1 MRFFRIPSFTGIET
15 HRDDA
20 DRGSLRVVEG
30 CLPFGSGGLRSGP
43 VWQDAGTV
51 SMVSQ
56 ADENQLT
63 ASDDGNGNSA
73 LFVSRLEEVHDMAL
87 FTSEHTKVSFFVS
100 TYSVVDPLD
109 LYRKQRAVVSPVGN
123 RLFSFGDSDGE
134 AVFIGKGP
142 PTAQASVFPDE
153 TLYSYEWSRF
163 PNCKFFVQ
171 GPKKTLFAS
180 GNPDKPLTVYISEPA
195 SKTSPYR
202 DSPYS
207 TSNTNQI
214 PGSMS
219 TVDILGSN
227 ASVITALS
235 TRGDQV
241 VVHTDKGCHILY
253 APSADQAET
262 GYRVEQA
269 PATNFSA
276 AVNAQVVGG
285 ESGTMSYWLGHDGQI
300 YKDESA
306 TRGAEDKKS
315 QADPDQA
322 SWKAKGIWEKELHH
336 NLKQSFATYDPQS
349 GMYWL
354 YVLSSEHLDDIK
366 DSPPHTV
373 IGVEATPE
381 LPGSIDSL
389 VALPE
394 KPGKPLELAG
404 LPELPGTVT
413 DLELITPPGQVKELE
428 ALPEEPGTVT
438 LSALPEKPGTVSDL
452 AGLPE
457 RPGTVENLGLLTK
470 PGNILV
476 FDAKPELPGKVS
488 ALSSAP
494 EKPGTVQSV
503 SAEPERPGKIL
514 TFTSKPERPGQVQSL
529 NTSIDLP
536 GTIPFFTA
544 NPELPGR
551 VLSLSSL
558 PELPGA
564 IQNLTATA
572 ATVRPGTVTNLT
584 ALPEFPGVV
593 SGLTASVD
601 SGYIDPNDY
610 AFDGAFFGTG
620 QMRIWD
626 GNLPVREMQGSCVF
640 HSNNYPDSAPPTN
653 LTEMLATGNTSSN
666 RMNRYYPDG
675 RVNGAAKTVD
685 YCKVSTSSS
694 SSDKFKIAPIA
705 VTYEGLRDFNDL
717 VYEYLGTFP
726 QRVWKLSPQGTMPSW
741 KIEGFDNQGNDDEV
755 WLVYDPSLEQY
766 TVLEFPMI
774 GEFGG
779 RDYYPTMY
787 KHLKKSSYDQSL
799 DRNNP
804 FGVYSLHWQSSN
816 SNHTCYV
823 FAPDFLDSCDPVHP
837 PNGQPAPPVHI
848 TLPENSTLNG
858 TAVTS
863 LQVHPASGTADS
875 EQCEGGGGSGPPEC
889 SGNNTHY
896 WRWNGSSLVD
906 LDNNAFDLTDTL
918 FYTYVSGFK
927 HAQTPWNGVH
937 QSGGPF
943 PNTQAL
949 AQSYQGTGA
958 ADTNIFWGSLPSQK
972 PYNGGK
978 SIHWD
983 HSSTGSN
990 GGPIYQM
997 WHAFAPATVNG
1008 DGMREWEADF
1018 TAQASPGYWTM
1029 NRTMKLFR
1037 NSATGNMG
1045 INMMRGTVIDMSF
1058 VKVDNTDSCE
1068 LTGVYHEIN
1077 GANFMIYVG
1086 LRPQNL
1092 GPNRMGA
1099 YHQDGSLFELHV

>member
-43 VWQDAGTV
+43 VWQDAGNV
-51 SMVSQ
+51 NMVSQ

-142 PTAQASVFPDE
+142 PAAQASVFPDE

-163 PNCKFFVQ
+163 PDCKFFVQ

-180 GNPDKPLTVYISEPA
+180 GNPNKPLTIYISEPA
-195 SKTSPYR
+195 GKTSPYR
-202 DSPYS
+202 DAPYS
-207 TSNTNQI
+207 TSNTNQN

-241 VVHTDKGCHILY
+241 VVHTDKGCHLLY

-276 AVNAQVVGG
+276 AVNPQVVGG

-306 TRGAEDKKS
+306 SRGAEDKKS

-336 NLKQSFATYDPQS
+336 NLKESFATYDPQS

-366 DSPPHTV
+366 DKPPHTV
-373 IGVEATPE
+373 IGIEATPE
-381 LPGSIDSL
+381 LPGAIDSL
-389 VALPE
+389 AALPE
-394 KPGKPLELAG
+394 KPGKPLELTG
-404 LPELPGTVT
+404 LPELPGAVT
-413 DLELITPPGQVKELE
+413 NLELITAPGQVKELE
-428 ALPEEPGTVT
+428 ALPEKPGTVT
-438 LSALPEKPGTVSDL
+438 LSALPEKPGTISDL
-452 AGLPE
+452 TGLPE

-470 PGNILV
+470 PGNILT
-476 FDAKPELPGKVS
+476 FDAKPELPGQVS
-488 ALSSAP
+488 TLSSTP
-494 EKPGTVQSV
+494 EKPGTVQGV
-503 SAEPERPGKIL
+503 SAEPELPGKIL
-514 TFTSKPERPGQVQSL
+514 TFTAQPERPGQVQSL
-529 NTSIDLP
+529 NTSVDRP
-536 GTIPFFTA
+536 GTVT
-544 NPELPGR
+544 G
-551 VLSLSSL
+551 LSGL
-558 PELPGA
+558 PELPGKV
-564 IQNLTATA
+564 QNLTLDVETTKLPTPSLTVTVISGQDPTKEAYGDWQNISGASLYHVQASTDSSFSTNGLKIFASATVSYFPFEHDTVNHPNEPLYHFSLAPGTTYYIRVMAKGSGSFLDSDWSNVVTHTTTA
-572 ATVRPGTVTNLT
+572 ATVRPGTVTGLDAT
-584 ALPEFPGVV
+584 PEFPGVV
-593 SGLTASVD
+593 TGLTATAD
-601 SGYIDPNDY
+601 IGYIDPNDY

-620 QMRIWD
+620 QVRIWD

-653 LTEMLATGNTSSN
+653 LTEMLATGDASSN

-685 YCKVSTSSS
+685 YCKVSTSQF
-694 SSDKFKIAPIA
+694 SSDKFKIVPIA
-705 VTYEGLRDFNDL
+705 VTYEGKRDYNDL
-717 VYEYLGTFP
+717 VYENLGPFT
-726 QRVWKLSPQGTMPSW
+726 QRVWKLNPQGTKPSW

-755 WLVYDPSLEQY
+755 WLVYHPSLDQY

-774 GEFGG
+774 GELGG

-787 KHLKKSSYDQSL
+787 QHLKKSSYDQSL
-799 DRNNP
+799 DSNNP
-804 FGVYSLHWQSSN
+804 FGVYSFHWQASN

-823 FAPDFLDSCDPVHP
+823 FAPDFLDSCDPAHR

-848 TLPENSTLNG
+848 TLPANSTLNG
-858 TAVTS
+858 TSITN

-875 EQCEGGGGSGPPEC
+875 VQCP
-889 SGNNTHY
+889 
-896 WRWNGSSLVD
+896 
-906 LDNNAFDLTDTL
+906 
-918 FYTYVSGFK
+918 
-927 HAQTPWNGVH
+927 
-937 QSGGPF
+937 
-943 PNTQAL
+943 
-949 AQSYQGTGA
+949 
-958 ADTNIFWGSLPSQK
+958 
-972 PYNGGK
+972 
-978 SIHWD
+978 
-983 HSSTGSN
+983 
-990 GGPIYQM
+990 
-997 WHAFAPATVNG
+997 
-1008 DGMREWEADF
+1008 
-1018 TAQASPGYWTM
+1018 
-1029 NRTMKLFR
+1029 
-1037 NSATGNMG
+1037 
-1045 INMMRGTVIDMSF
+1045 
-1058 VKVDNTDSCE
+1058 
-1068 LTGVYHEIN
+1068 
-1077 GANFMIYVG
+1077 
-1086 LRPQNL
+1086 
-1092 GPNRMGA
+1092 
-1099 YHQDGSLFELHV
+1099 

>member
-276 AVNAQVVGG
+276 AVNPQVVGG

-389 VALPE
+389 AALPE
-394 KPGKPLELAG
+394 KPGKPLELTG

-413 DLELITPPGQVKELE
+413 DLELVTAPGQVKELE

-536 GTIPFFTA
+536 GT
-544 NPELPGR
+544 
-551 VLSLSSL
+551 VLGLSGL
-558 PELPGA
+558 PERPGKV
-564 IQNLTATA
+564 QNLTLDVETTKLPTPNLTVSVISGQDPTKEAYGDWQNISGASLYHVQASTDSSFSTNGLKIFASATLSYFEFEHDVVNYPNDPLYRFSLAPGTTYYIRVMAKGSGSFLDSDWSNVVTHTTTA
-572 ATVRPGTVTNLT
+572 ATVRPGTVTGLDAT
-584 ALPEFPGVV
+584 PEKPGVV
-593 SGLTASVD
+593 TGLTA
-601 SGYIDPNDY
+601 
-610 AFDGAFFGTG
+610 
-620 QMRIWD
+620 
-626 GNLPVREMQGSCVF
+626 
-640 HSNNYPDSAPPTN
+640 
-653 LTEMLATGNTSSN
+653 
-666 RMNRYYPDG
+666 
-675 RVNGAAKTVD
+675 
-685 YCKVSTSSS
+685 
-694 SSDKFKIAPIA
+694 
-705 VTYEGLRDFNDL
+705 
-717 VYEYLGTFP
+717 
-726 QRVWKLSPQGTMPSW
+726 
-741 KIEGFDNQGNDDEV
+741 
-755 WLVYDPSLEQY
+755 
-766 TVLEFPMI
+766 
-774 GEFGG
+774 
-779 RDYYPTMY
+779 
-787 KHLKKSSYDQSL
+787 
-799 DRNNP
+799 
-804 FGVYSLHWQSSN
+804 
-816 SNHTCYV
+816 
-823 FAPDFLDSCDPVHP
+823 
-837 PNGQPAPPVHI
+837 
-848 TLPENSTLNG
+848 
-858 TAVTS
+858 
-863 LQVHPASGTADS
+863 TADS
-875 EQCEGGGGSGPPEC
+875 PLEC

-949 AQSYQGTGA
+949 AQSYKGTGD

-983 HSSTGSN
+983 HNSAGSN

-1037 NSATGNMG
+1037 NSSTGNMG
-1045 INMMRGTVIDMSF
+1045 INMMRGIVIDMSF